1 MMCRIANV
9 QAVDAGAKGASIAL
23 RNGIFPNPAK
33 LVEWINGQGTLAKL
47 RPDMK
52 LSVSRAWATPEAR
65 LNGALQM
72 SKGLAQV
79 ANA

>member
-1 MMCRIANV
+1 MCRLANV

-52 LSVSRAWATPEAR
+52 LVIMRDWATPEQR
-65 LNGALQM
+65 L
-72 SKGLAQV
+72 KGTRLLMQTLVKLA
-79 ANA
+79 A